1 MLPLPAKLK
10 IPSLFDWDMI
20 KSELIEIVAA
30 RRPFLHL
37 KEAEKIVDAILEE
50 MAEALMRGDRVEVRG
65 FGAFSVR
72 YRRSKTGRN
81 PKMNTS
87 VFVEEK
93 WVPFFKAGK
102 EMQQRLNAASDL
114 DASEANPAD

>member
-1 MLPLPAKLK
+1 
-10 IPSLFDWDMI
+10 
-20 KSELIEIVAA
+20 
-30 RRPFLHL
+30 
-37 KEAEKIVDAILEE
+37 
-50 MAEALMRGDRVEVRG
+50 MAGALMRGDRVEVRG

-102 EMQQRLNAASDL
+102 DMQQRLNAASKL
-114 DASEANPAD
+114 GANEANPVG